1 VYEQTRT
8 SGDLELALRI
18 VTFAEI
24 MLLRDRR
31 TAIEELLAE
40 AGDVPPRLHGHALT
54 SHAQFSFAVGMPE
67 SGIESGEAAALI
79 FERLGDRRLA
89 AWARYL
95 AMFSAWGLRPDEE
108 VRALALGL
116 VAEFRGLEEDLGLAY
131 MLWVS
136 SQLEPNDELAGAQ
149 AAEAETLLRGL
160 GASFALA
167 HALEGRA
174 LVCLRVDDRITAA
187 SCLSEALQLFASAG
201 ERGCTAHGMEAIA
214 ALLAQEGQREEA
226 FEMLAMAQYLR
237 SESGQAHRPWE
248 LRTRELARGLLSSD
262 GTEVEDWVGSGMDF
276 QAATA
281 RAIHLV
287 DSVHEPS

>member
-1 VYEQTRT
+1 
-8 SGDLELALRI
+8 

-31 TAIEELLAE
+31 TAIEELLTE
-40 AGDVPPRLHGHALT
+40 VRDVPPRLQGHALT
-54 SHAQFSFAVGMPE
+54 SHAQFSFAIGMPE

-79 FERLGDRRLA
+79 FERLSDRRLA

-95 AMFSAWGLRPDEE
+95 AMFSAWGLRPDDE
-108 VRALALGL
+108 VRALALALGE
-116 VAEFRGLEEDLGLAY
+116 EFRALEEDLGLAY

-136 SQLEPNDELAGAQ
+136 SQLEPDDELAGVQ
-149 AAEAETLLRGL
+149 AAEAVVLLRGL

-174 LVCLRVDDRITAA
+174 LVSLRLDDRTTAA
-187 SCLSEALQLFASAG
+187 NCLAEALQLFASAD

-214 ALLAQEGQREEA
+214 ALLAQDGQRDEA
-226 FEMLAMAQYLR
+226 FEMLAVAHYLR
-237 SESGQAHRPWE
+237 NESGQAHRPWE
-248 LRTRELARGLLSSD
+248 LRTRELARGLLSS
-262 GTEVEDWVGSGMDF
+262 GGAEVEDLVGSGLDF
-276 QAATA
+276 QSATA

-287 DSVHEPS
+287 DTVREPS